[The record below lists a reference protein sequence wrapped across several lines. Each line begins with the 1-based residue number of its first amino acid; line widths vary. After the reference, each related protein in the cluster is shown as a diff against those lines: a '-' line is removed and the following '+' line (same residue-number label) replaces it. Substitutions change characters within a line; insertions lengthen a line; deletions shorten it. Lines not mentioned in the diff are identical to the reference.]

1 MSLVSDGSVKF
12 EPPHFFLPVFGDSCY
27 GLLTRAR
34 VARTNAYARADA
46 GSCAHAHDAHA
57 CAHAHVHVYA
67 HVYTDDGAHSAPH
80 GHADDGA
87 HSVPHGHGCAT
98 DCCTRCFASNLAAHQ

>member
-57 CAHAHVHVYA
+57 HTHVYA
-67 HVYTDDGAHSAPH
+67 YGHARAH